1 MTRLFSALALALAT
15 AAASAH
21 AADGKPEPFTIKG
34 GTPID
39 CNNSPFGRFLP
50 VGIDQEVLVTRISG
64 GTPSL
69 FQLSGGPMGLERQLN
84 GAVDNG
90 FVPNVTRYATATAD
104 LDGDGDEEYILT
116 TLSPSGSNTLLRIA
130 TYARNP
136 DNASAMIQVGEFM
149 RPFAPTRTL
158 FDVQV
163 TAADL
168 YGRRDGTR
176 QIVVGTRFSSTVT
189 GNNIEVFALD
199 TGPGGEIS
207 TPGAANPL
215 PFERRFS
222 TDAGAYAGA
231 DTLRLAAG
239 NPLLERAEQVVMVTR
254 RQSGGAA
261 RLGYTILRTGAGQ
274 NFADFPGSFVEE
286 DVTGAPLAKMTVHV
300 ADLGNTVAHEVL
312 VGVQVEDNGFLQPPQ
327 FRLRNYT
334 TTRDANNSVTG
345 ATLAGSGANFNGA
358 NTGASY
364 AIATGQ
370 VDRVPGDDIVL
381 ARIEGGAVR
390 AEVLDVAFNAGG
402 VPIGLAPASPAITA
416 TAPALDTQSSRIEAA
431 VGDANSDGVGD
442 VYLAFVALAGGG
454 SNMPVTKVRR
464 FSLNAPANEDA
475 LPPAASFALRA
486 SYDFPSNLPATP
498 IIDLRVADVDQ
509 DSVVARIG
517 AQCRRVRE
525 PLVRSVVKIPPYWT
539 RLQESA
545 PEAAAA
551 IGRTITSGGSVSQ
564 RYNTFTSHDVSGYF
578 GAQFGSESIGFKV
591 TAKAKA
597 GGNWQTTRGVET
609 AFEQSTE
616 YSESQSQSQGEGLVV
631 VEENLF
637 DCYSFN
643 VERGGQQVPASTVR
657 ACEIV
662 RIGENGVNPRLI
674 TGTDLVTWDTST
686 ASGPVAGSQ
695 PAQWKPLHPDW
706 ANIALFR
713 PVTSLV
719 GITAGAAENLTD
731 GRFDTAVRASTA
743 FFTGALTID
752 LGEVRDITNIRLWH
766 EGNGQPR
773 VRRLTVFATEN
784 PVAGNNPPSGVPSF
798 AFDPQTDNG
807 VDRWNI
813 WTRNPVT
820 DAPLRARYIRIQVPT
835 NTSMAIAEVQVFG
848 EVHREPVD
856 YPDAVCDPVAN
867 DGSFLAV
874 VADKVS
880 VPNRWRAIQV
890 RGDLLWSGVPGQ
902 TEARCGSPA
911 FYPGFRS
918 AAIWDQVGFAGTSVN
933 AWSMTDASSNLIGTN
948 TAIEHSARFGAEIE
962 AELGL
967 VVGAVAGIAYE
978 FATGATQE
986 SGTTMYWG
994 QSLQYAGA
1002 MRGFNNP
1009 TAANCDYRPQPYSY
1023 AVTDRSNSGYT
1034 HRYTVVDYVVR
1045 GLGWSR
1051 IGGNPPASNCFP
1063 ERPDALFANSFEPAA
1078 P

>member
-1 MTRLFSALALALAT
+1 MNRIFSALTLALAT
-15 AAASAH
+15 VAGPAF
-21 AADGKPEPFTIKG
+21 AADGKPAPFTIKG

-64 GTPSL
+64 GTPVL
-69 FQLSGGPMGLERQLN
+69 YQLSGGPMAPEREV
-84 GAVDNG
+84 GM
-90 FVPNVTRYATATAD
+90 VPNVTRYATATAD
-104 LDGDGDEEYILT
+104 LDGDGDEEYVMARLEQF
-116 TLSPSGSNTLLRIA
+116 GGNTLLRVA
-130 TYARNP
+130 TYGRVPGNDALQP
-136 DNASAMIQVGEFM
+136 LGEFF
-149 RPFAPTRTL
+149 RNFASTRT
-158 FDVQV
+158 FFEIQV

-168 YGRRDGTR
+168 YGRRDGSR
-176 QIVVGTRFSSTVT
+176 QIVVGTRSSGPTT
-189 GNNIEVFALD
+189 GNALDIFALD
-199 TGPGGEIS
+199 TGPGGS
-207 TPGAANPL
+207 VTTPGDANPL
-215 PFERRFS
+215 PFARRF
-222 TDAGAYAGA
+222 DVAAGAYAGV
-231 DTLRLAAG
+231 DTFRLAAG
-239 NPLLERAEQVVMVTR
+239 NPLLEPAEQVMMITR
-254 RQSGGAA
+254 RQAGGGA
-261 RLGYTILRTGAGQ
+261 RLGYTVLRTGGGPA
-274 NFADFPGSFVEE
+274 FVDFPGSFVEE
-286 DVTGAPLAKMTVHV
+286 DVIGATLAKMTVHV
-300 ADLGNTVAHEVL
+300 ADLGDTVAHEVL
-312 VGVQVEDNGFLQPPQ
+312 VGLQEDDNGFLQAPQ
-327 FRLRNYT
+327 FRVRNYT
-334 TTRDANNSVTG
+334 TTRDANNNVIG
-345 ATLAGSGANFNGA
+345 ATLAGSGANYNGA
-358 NTGASY
+358 NTGQPY

-381 ARIEGGAVR
+381 ARIEGAAVR
-390 AEVLDVAFNAGG
+390 AEVLDVAHNVGG
-402 VPIGLAPASPAITA
+402 LLIGLAPANPAIAA
-416 TAPALDTQSSRIEAA
+416 TAPALGIQAGRIEVAI
-431 VGDANSDGVGD
+431 GDANSDAVGD
-442 VYLAFVALAGGG
+442 VYLAFIALAGGG
-454 SNMPVTKVRR
+454 NNTPVTKVRR
-464 FSLNAPANEDA
+464 FSLDAPANENA
-475 LPPAASFALRA
+475 IPPAASFALRA
-486 SYDFPSNLPATP
+486 SYDFPSNFPVTSL
-498 IIDLRVADVDQ
+498 IDLRVGDVDQ
-509 DSVVARIG
+509 DSVVARIS

-525 PLVRSVVKIPPYWT
+525 PLVRTVVKIPPYWE
-539 RLQESA
+539 RLQDAA

-551 IGRTITSGGSVSQ
+551 IGRTITSGGTVSQ

-578 GAQFGSESIGFKV
+578 GAQFGSETIGFKV
-591 TAKAKA
+591 VAKATA

-616 YSESQSQSQGEGLVV
+616 FAESQSQSQGEGLVV

-662 RIGENGVNPRLI
+662 RVGENGVNPRLI

-686 ASGPVAGSQ
+686 ASDPIDGTQ

-719 GITAGAAENLTD
+719 GISAGTPENLTD
-731 GRFDTAVRASTA
+731 GRFNTAVRASTA
-743 FFTGALTID
+743 TITGALNID

-773 VRRLTVFATEN
+773 VQRLTVHASEN
-784 PVAGNNPPSGVPSF
+784 PFTGFLPPSGVPTF
-798 AFDPQTDNG
+798 AFDPRTDNG

-813 WTRNPVT
+813 WTRNPAT
-820 DAPLRARYIRIQVPT
+820 DAPLRARYIRIQVPP
-835 NTSMAIAEVQVFG
+835 NTSLAVSEVQVFG

-856 YPDAVCDPVAN
+856 YPDAVCDPIGG
-867 DGSFLAV
+867 DGTFLAV

-880 VPNRWRAIQV
+880 VPNQWRAIEV

-902 TEARCGSPA
+902 IEPRCGSPA

-918 AAIWDQVGFAGTSVN
+918 AAIWDQVGFAGTAVN
-933 AWSMTDASSNLIGTN
+933 AWSMTDASSNLIGSN
-948 TAIEHSARFGAEIE
+948 TSIEHSARFGAEIE

-978 FATGATQE
+978 FATGVTQE

-1023 AVTDRSNSGYT
+1023 TVTDRSSSGYT

-1051 IGGNPPASNCFP
+1051 IGGSPPAANCFP
-1063 ERPDALFANSFEPAA
+1063 ARGDAVFSNSFEPAA